1 MFCEIDPYDFKY
13 QVSMFL
19 SHIPLKTTFMRPC
32 GFDATASRGIL
43 SDSSRGDELLRF
55 SAF

>member
-13 QVSMFL
+13 RVSLFL
-19 SHIPLKTTFMRPC
+19 PHISLKNTFFWPC

-43 SDSSRGDELLRF
+43 SDSSRGDSV